1 MMIGDDAGPCAK
13 LPDRRCE
20 GKSEGSQEKEKTTM
34 RVAVTGGRGRLGGYV
49 VAALRSDRHAVRVVD
64 RTQPDES
71 ADWPAVDMLDRQAVE
86 TALRGQEA
94 VVHLAAID
102 SSLGAPAETTFE
114 VNVRGTWNVFQ
125 AAESAGLR
133 RVVLCSSSVV
143 TGLVDDGLT
152 PLYLPIDEAY
162 PVCPRGTYALTKV
175 IGEQIA
181 AAFARNGK
189 LEVVVLR
196 PPYVAFPETLRFLA
210 GGAPDI
216 AGRAVER
223 RPQMRGYVGPEDAAR
238 GFALALTADCAGEAP
253 FWLVAADSFIAE
265 PTLDYLRAVYGTVPE
280 LRDPALYRRNPR
292 ASPFDLT
299 RTQRRLGWTPTT
311 SWPALL
317 REAGLEDE
325 R

>member
-1 MMIGDDAGPCAK
+1 
-13 LPDRRCE
+13 
-20 GKSEGSQEKEKTTM
+20 M
-34 RVAVTGGRGRLGGYV
+34 RVAITGGRGRLGTYV
-49 VAALRSDRHAVRVVD
+49 VAALRQHHELRVLD
-64 RTQPDES
+64 RTPPDDA
-71 ADWPAVDMLDRQAVE
+71 ADWKPVDMLDGAALAE
-86 TALRGQEA
+86 ALRGQEA

-114 VNVRGTWNVFQ
+114 VNVRGTWNVFH

-162 PVCPRGTYALTKV
+162 PVCPRGTYALTKA

-210 GGAPDI
+210 GGAPEI
-216 AGRAVER
+216 EGRAVER
-223 RPQMRGYVGPEDAAR
+223 RPQMRAYVGPEDAAR

-253 FWLVAADSFIAE
+253 FWLAAADSFIAE

-292 ASPFDLT
+292 ASPFELT
-299 RTQRRLGWTPTT
+299 RTARRLGWTPAT
-311 SWPALL
+311 SWPELL
-317 REAGLEDE
+317 RGAGLGDE